1 MKYIKV
7 LILGLFSFTLFAQDL
22 PTNKRIFVQKFMKD
36 MKQMESLNKYVKNSS
51 DYTIDFFNVSK
62 YKIVSIVKNKAVV
75 DIDTGKGKYC
85 IRIYLT
91 LIEDKKSKIILLKGY
106 KNEDIDFLDPW
117 YKIERICP

>member
-36 MKQMESLNKYVKNSS
+36 MKQMENLNKYVKNSS

-62 YKIVSIVKNKAVV
+62 YKIVSIVKNKVVV

-91 LIEDKKSKIILLKGY
+91 LIEDKELKIILLKGY